1 MKECKRK
8 IVKLNIKNLI
18 VKLKTKGIILA
29 GGLGSRLHPATQAV
43 SKHLLLVYNKPII
56 YYPLSVLMLAG
67 IREILIITTPQDQIN
82 FRRLLGNGENFGINI
97 KYMTQSNP
105 KGIAEAFII
114 GEEFIGRSPVCLC
127 LGDNIFYGQGLTAI
141 LKDIISKN
149 SGATIFATKVNNP
162 MNFGIVEF
170 KKNKIISINEKPKK
184 PKSEY
189 AITGLYFYDN
199 DVINISKK
207 IKLSKRGELEIT
219 TVNQKY
225 LKKKKLKLKI
235 LGRGTSWFDTGTP
248 DSLYEASSYVH
259 SVEKRS
265 GKMIACIEEIA
276 LIQGWISKK
285 KIYAQISK
293 LNKNLYNDYLLS
305 IIKD

>member
-1 MKECKRK
+1 VKECKRK

-29 GGLGSRLHPATQAV
+29 GGSGSRLHPATQAV

-97 KYMTQSNP
+97 KYMTQSYP

-149 SGATIFATKVNNP
+149 SGATIFATKVNSP

-170 KKNKIISINEKPKK
+170 KNNNIILSINLC
-184 PKSEY
+184 SNM
-189 AITGLYFYDN
+189 TLR
-199 DVINISKK
+199 INS
-207 IKLSKRGELEIT
+207 
-219 TVNQKY
+219 
-225 LKKKKLKLKI
+225 LKI
-235 LGRGTSWFDTGTP
+235 P
-248 DSLYEASSYVH
+248 N
-259 SVEKRS
+259 
-265 GKMIACIEEIA
+265 EINEY
-276 LIQGWISKK
+276 LNDIYISENNNI
-285 KIYAQISK
+285 IYK
-293 LNKNLYNDYLLS
+293 KNLIPLAKKSLPIGYCYNQGQQALCD
-305 IIKD
+305 